1 MHASKGTCGGG
12 ERSRRLGCPATLR
25 ATDQRKLQAN
35 LWHKANG
42 AEMGYARA
50 PRLHGGT
57 WCHDCTNKNAWWG
70 DVCEAPRA
78 VQANLNHTPVVSL
91 GNCAP
96 VELFTGLPAPSAL
109 DVSEQRHTAA
119 MARSKGTV
127 CNFSE
132 GDYVLWSRVDQRLQG
147 GKLLVRWVGPF
158 QVYDVHGSRLKSLI
172 WSMCAAT
179 A

>member
-1 MHASKGTCGGG
+1 
-12 ERSRRLGCPATLR
+12 LLPL
-25 ATDQRKLQAN
+25 
-35 LWHKANG
+35 
-42 AEMGYARA
+42 
-50 PRLHGGT
+50 
-57 WCHDCTNKNAWWG
+57 
-70 DVCEAPRA
+70 

-109 DVSEQRHTAA
+109 DVREQRCMAA

-147 GKLLVRWVGPF
+147 GKLLVRWVEPF
-158 QVYDVHGSRLKSLI
+158 QV
-172 WSMCAAT
+172 
-179 A
+179 